1 MLSKKKN
8 SKEEFWTSISEKL
21 ALKNWTE
28 SLKGIEKK
36 TDQQRNI
43 ICWGKKD
50 KIVMSIAKSQVDV
63 YETIRKVSSVL

>member
-36 TDQQRNI
+36 D
-43 ICWGKKD
+43 WSAKK
-50 KIVMSIAKSQVDV
+50 KKLLGQ
-63 YETIRKVSSVL
+63 EG